1 MRGCALAEF
10 FVVCP
15 IGFEN
20 DLAQELREI
29 EGFLLGA
36 GNLPTTEGYQE
47 LEPQKGGVRVQ
58 ADPLIGLQIHFF
70 SKLASRLL
78 LRLKRFRALEFSLLE
93 RELKKIDP
101 TPWIGAQTFSLKVS
115 SQKSKLGQE
124 KRIFETAQRAWKQLK
139 EDGAQEFYLRAEN
152 DEFELSLDLTG
163 EHLHRRGSGRDLG
176 GVAPIR
182 ETLAAALL
190 RFLIGEAPLSRLQNV
205 TLLDPM
211 AGSGTLL
218 AEASRLYQPN
228 FDRAYAFQSQK
239 WIPKILLS
247 PTYGQNYR
255 GFGAP
260 TWAGLMGADQKPEAR
275 ARLESLAEG
284 LTETLETF
292 APGELPSGTNP
303 RWVVSNPPYGERLQK
318 IPAEDLV
325 RILLEP
331 KPERVAVIL
340 PEALALELERRWPR
354 ENAPTGGPLWSFSK
368 QRVLNGGIPCLL
380 AKFVKNF

>member
-15 IGFEN
+15 LGFEN
-20 DLAQELREI
+20 DLARELREI
-29 EGFLLGA
+29 EGFLLGP

-47 LEPQKGGVRVQ
+47 LETQKGGVLVK
-58 ADPLIGLQIHFF
+58 ADPVIGLQLHFF
-70 SKLASRLL
+70 LKLASRVL

-101 TPWIGAQTFSLKVS
+101 AVWIGPQTFSLKVS

-124 KRIFETAQRAWKQLK
+124 KRILETAKKAFKQLK
-139 EDGAQEFYLRAEN
+139 DNGEHAFYLRAEN

-163 EHLHRRGSGRDLG
+163 EHLHRRGTGRDLG
-176 GVAPIR
+176 GLAPLR

-190 RFLIGEAPLSRLQNV
+190 RFLIGETPLSRLQNV
-205 TLLDPM
+205 TLIDPM

-218 AEASRLYQPN
+218 SEASHLYQPN
-228 FDRAYAFQSQK
+228 FDRPYAFQSQK

-247 PTYGQNYR
+247 PSYRQNHR
-255 GFGAP
+255 GLGAP
-260 TWAGLMGADQKPEAR
+260 TWAGLIACDQKPEAR
-275 ARLESLAEG
+275 ARLQSLAAG
-284 LTETLETF
+284 MTEPLQAL
-292 APGELPSGTNP
+292 APGELEPSSQP

-318 IPAEDLV
+318 IPAEELV

-331 KPERVAVIL
+331 SPERVAVIL
-340 PEALALELERRWPR
+340 PEALALELERHWPR
-354 ENAPTGGPLWSFSK
+354 ESAPNGGPLWSFSK